1 MDENLLENLIKII
14 SRLENKIDKI
24 EGSLLSINMDLISQ
38 NINLSNKFDSINRN
52 VNKNELNAEGGE
64 AREEI
69 IEQSEGLPGDGLS
82 ELPVKELFYTESN
95 NKIII
100 TGAGTYD
107 NKEKLKKIGQWNGI
121 NKSWNCVIEISK
133 LIEMFPNIKKI

>member
-1 MDENLLENLIKII
+1 M
-14 SRLENKIDKI
+14 
-24 EGSLLSINMDLISQ
+24 
-38 NINLSNKFDSINRN
+38 
-52 VNKNELNAEGGE
+52 NAEGGE